1 MAENNYLSK
10 EELLQQ
16 AKQLSESEDLSK
28 ALAKIN
34 DLKKKW
40 RKTREEEESMYD
52 KEMSE
57 QFYAYLDKLNAKED
71 EIINA
76 VKQNKQAIIERAKEI
91 VQKANYKKGN
101 SEMDKLLEEWK
112 ACGRSNKKT
121 DDSLWEEFRNI
132 RNEFFNNKKEYF
144 DDLFKKFDEN
154 KNAKEDIIN
163 KAIEANKLTN
173 FKEINSIMEGLM
185 EDWKKTGSA
194 GKENDDDLW
203 KKFSAE
209 RKNFFNNRSKYF
221 DELKETFANRVEAKK
236 EIINETKKYLATS
249 EFSEEEINNVKQ
261 LRNKWK
267 EVGFAGKEN
276 DDELYDEF
284 NKLLNKYFDNLKLY
298 K

>member
-1 MAENNYLSK
+1 MAQTK

-16 AKQLSESEDLSK
+16 AKELSESTNLSK
-28 ALAKIN
+28 ALMQIN

-52 KEMSE
+52 REMNE
-57 QFYAYLDKLNAKED
+57 KFYAYLDKLNAKED
-71 EIINA
+71 EIISA
-76 VKQNKQAIIERAKEI
+76 VKESKQEIIEKAKQI
-91 VQKANYKKGN
+91 VQKANYKNGN
-101 SEMDKLLEEWK
+101 KEMDELLEEWK
-112 ACGRSNKKT
+112 KTGRSNKKV
-121 DDSLWEEFRNI
+121 DDELWDEFRTI
-132 RNEFFNNKKEYF
+132 RNQFYNDKKEYF
-144 DDLFKKFDEN
+144 DSLFKKFEEN
-154 KNAKEDIIN
+154 KNIKEDIIN

-173 FKEINSIMEGLM
+173 FKEISSIMDNLM
-185 EDWKKTGSA
+185 EEWKKSGSA

-203 KKFSAE
+203 KRFSQE

-249 EFSEEEINNVKQ
+249 EFSQEELSNVKE

-276 DDELYDEF
+276 DDELYNEF
-284 NKLLNKYFDNLKLY
+284 NSLLTKYFDNYKLY

>member
-1 MAENNYLSK
+1 MAQTK

-16 AKQLSESEDLSK
+16 AKELSESTNLSK
-28 ALAKIN
+28 ALMQIN

-52 KEMSE
+52 REMNE
-57 QFYAYLDKLNAKED
+57 KFYAYLDKLNAKED
-71 EIINA
+71 EIISA
-76 VKQNKQAIIERAKEI
+76 VKESKQEIIEKAKQI
-91 VQKANYKKGN
+91 VQKANYKNGN
-101 SEMDKLLEEWK
+101 KEMDELLEEWK
-112 ACGRSNKKT
+112 KTGRSNKKV
-121 DDSLWEEFRNI
+121 DDELWDEFRTI
-132 RNEFFNNKKEYF
+132 RNQFYNDKKEYF
-144 DDLFKKFDEN
+144 DTLFKKFEEN
-154 KNAKEDIIN
+154 KNIKEDIIN

-173 FKEINSIMEGLM
+173 FKEISSIMDNLM
-185 EDWKKTGSA
+185 EEWKKSGSA

-203 KKFSAE
+203 KRFSQE

-249 EFSEEEINNVKQ
+249 EFSPEELSNVKE

-276 DDELYDEF
+276 DDELYNEF
-284 NKLLNKYFDNLKLY
+284 NSLLTKYFDNYKLY

>member
-1 MAENNYLSK
+1 MAQTK

-16 AKQLSESEDLSK
+16 AKELSESTNLSK
-28 ALAKIN
+28 ALMQIN

-52 KEMSE
+52 KEMNE
-57 QFYAYLDKLNAKED
+57 KFYAYLDKLNAKED
-71 EIINA
+71 EIISA
-76 VKQNKQAIIERAKEI
+76 VKESKQKIIEKAKQI
-91 VQKANYKKGN
+91 VQKANYKNGN
-101 SEMDKLLEEWK
+101 KEMDELLEEWK
-112 ACGRSNKKT
+112 KTGRSNKKV
-121 DDSLWEEFRNI
+121 DDELWDEFRTI
-132 RNEFFNNKKEYF
+132 RNQFYNDKKEYF
-144 DDLFKKFDEN
+144 DTLFKKFEEN
-154 KNAKEDIIN
+154 KNIKEDIIN

-173 FKEINSIMEGLM
+173 FKEISSIMDNLM
-185 EDWKKTGSA
+185 EEWKKSGSA

-203 KKFSAE
+203 KRFSQE

-221 DELKETFANRVEAKK
+221 DELKETFASRVEAKK

-249 EFSEEEINNVKQ
+249 EFSQEELSNVKE

-276 DDELYDEF
+276 DDELYNEF
-284 NKLLNKYFDNLKLY
+284 NSLLTKYFDNYKLY

>member
-249 EFSEEEINNVKQ
+249 EFSEEEMNNVKQ

-276 DDELYDEF
+276 DDELYNEF
-284 NKLLNKYFDNLKLY
+284 NSLLTKYFDNYKLY

>member
-1 MAENNYLSK
+1 MAQTK

-16 AKQLSESEDLSK
+16 AKELSESTNLSK
-28 ALAKIN
+28 ALMQIN

-52 KEMSE
+52 REMNE
-57 QFYAYLDKLNAKED
+57 KFYAYLDKLNAKED
-71 EIINA
+71 EIISA
-76 VKQNKQAIIERAKEI
+76 VKQSKQEIIEKAKQI
-91 VQKANYKKGN
+91 VQKANFKNGN
-101 SEMDKLLEEWK
+101 KEMDELLEEWK
-112 ACGRSNKKT
+112 KTGRSNKKV
-121 DDSLWEEFRNI
+121 DDELWDEFRTI
-132 RNEFFNNKKEYF
+132 RNKFYNDKKEYF
-144 DDLFKKFDEN
+144 DSLFKKFEEN
-154 KNAKEDIIN
+154 KNIKEDIIN

-173 FKEINSIMEGLM
+173 FKEISSIMDNLM
-185 EDWKKTGSA
+185 EEWKKSGSA

-203 KKFSAE
+203 KRFSQE

-249 EFSEEEINNVKQ
+249 EFSPEELSNVKE

-276 DDELYDEF
+276 DDELYNEF
-284 NKLLNKYFDNLKLY
+284 NSLLTKYFDNYKLY

>member
-1 MAENNYLSK
+1 MAQTK

-16 AKQLSESEDLSK
+16 AKELSESTNLSK
-28 ALAKIN
+28 ALMQIN

-52 KEMSE
+52 REMNE
-57 QFYAYLDKLNAKED
+57 KFYAYLDKINAKED
-71 EIINA
+71 EIISA
-76 VKQNKQAIIERAKEI
+76 VKESKQEIIEKAKQI
-91 VQKANYKKGN
+91 VQKANYKNGN
-101 SEMDKLLEEWK
+101 KEMDELLEEWK
-112 ACGRSNKKT
+112 KTGRSNKKV
-121 DDSLWEEFRNI
+121 DDELWDEFRTI
-132 RNEFFNNKKEYF
+132 RNQFYNDKKEYF
-144 DDLFKKFDEN
+144 DTLFKKFEEN
-154 KNAKEDIIN
+154 KNIKEDIIN

-173 FKEINSIMEGLM
+173 FKEISSIMDNLM
-185 EDWKKTGSA
+185 EEWKKSGSA

-203 KKFSAE
+203 KRFSQE

-249 EFSEEEINNVKQ
+249 EFSQEELTNVKE

-276 DDELYDEF
+276 DDELYNEF
-284 NKLLNKYFDNLKLY
+284 NSLLTKYFDNYKLY

>member
-1 MAENNYLSK
+1 MAQTK

-16 AKQLSESEDLSK
+16 AKELSESTNLSK
-28 ALAKIN
+28 ALMQIN

-52 KEMSE
+52 REMNE
-57 QFYAYLDKLNAKED
+57 KFYAYLDKINAKED
-71 EIINA
+71 EIISA
-76 VKQNKQAIIERAKEI
+76 VKESKQEIIEKAKQI
-91 VQKANYKKGN
+91 VQKANYKNGN
-101 SEMDKLLEEWK
+101 KEMDELLEEWK
-112 ACGRSNKKT
+112 KTGRSNKKV
-121 DDSLWEEFRNI
+121 DDELWDEFRTI
-132 RNEFFNNKKEYF
+132 RNQFYNDKKEYF
-144 DDLFKKFDEN
+144 DTLFKKFEEN
-154 KNAKEDIIN
+154 KNIKEDIIN

-173 FKEINSIMEGLM
+173 FKEISSIMDNLM
-185 EDWKKTGSA
+185 EEWKKSGSA

-203 KKFSAE
+203 KRFSQE

-221 DELKETFANRVEAKK
+221 DELKETFASRVEAKK

-249 EFSEEEINNVKQ
+249 EFTQEELSNVKE

-276 DDELYDEF
+276 DDELYNEF
-284 NKLLNKYFDNLKLY
+284 NSLLTKYFDNYKLY